1 MPEIDCLVQNNMI
14 IKYYLKPFLL
24 AFVFT
29 LLITPLVIYLA
40 KKFNFLD
47 IPKDNRRM
55 HNKPMP
61 IGGGLGMYIVISILS
76 LYFLK
81 LDRML
86 VMLLIGSTII
96 VVSGLIDDKKS
107 LSPKMKLLF
116 QVLAAVC
123 LIIGGVK
130 IEFFTNPFEAEQML
144 ELINLLSIPITIFWV
159 CGITNTINL
168 IDGLDGLAAGISM
181 ICAISMFFI
190 TRRINHIAVTFIC
203 VLVAGAC
210 LGFLP
215 YNFNPAK
222 IFMGDT
228 GALYLGFMLSF
239 ITIQGVMKQA
249 AILMM
254 FVPLLALG
262 VPVFD
267 TAFAMVRRKLHGKSI
282 VEADKGHLHHR
293 LLAKGLN
300 QKQTVLILYS
310 ISIIFGILANFI
322 ADFKSQVG
330 LIVSILIIVA
340 IILIGIFSGMIS
352 NKEE

>member
-1 MPEIDCLVQNNMI
+1 MPETDFLVQNKMALS
-14 IKYYLKPFLL
+14 YYLKAFFL
-24 AFVFT
+24 AFVLT
-29 LLITPLVIYLA
+29 LLITPFIIHLA
-40 KKFNFLD
+40 KKYKFLD

-61 IGGGLGMYIVISILS
+61 IGGGLGMYIVISLLS
-76 LYFLK
+76 FYFLNVDK
-81 LDRML
+81 TLIML
-86 VMLLIGSTII
+86 IVGSTII
-96 VVSGLIDDKKS
+96 VVSGLIDDKKG
-107 LSPKMKLLF
+107 LSPKAKVAF

-123 LIIGGVK
+123 LVIGGVK
-130 IEFFTNPFEAEQML
+130 IEFFTNPLGAEEIL
-144 ELINLLSIPITIFWV
+144 VLINLLSIPITIFWV

-190 TRRINHIAVTFIC
+190 TRRFNHVAAT
-203 VLVAGAC
+203 LVCALIAGAC

-239 ITIQGVMKQA
+239 ITIQGVMKRA
-249 AILMM
+249 VVLMM
-254 FVPLLALG
+254 FVPALALG

-267 TAFAMVRRKLHGKSI
+267 TAFAMIRRKLHGKSI

-300 QKQTVLILYS
+300 QRQTVLILYS
-310 ISIIFGILANFI
+310 ISIIFGILANFL
-322 ADFKSQVG
+322 ADFQSQVG
-330 LIVSILIIVA
+330 LIISILIILA

-352 NKEE
+352 SKEE